1 MVVLYEGREIFFGP
15 CSQAKEYFIDM
26 GWDCPP
32 RQTTGDF
39 LTSVTNAQERKARDG
54 MENKVPRTPDEFE
67 QYWKNSPHYAAL
79 QKEIAEY
86 REAYP
91 LGGDAEKDFDETKRL
106 RQAKHVRPKSPYVIS
121 IPMQVRL
128 CVKRA
133 YQRLVNFTATLPT
146 TGSNFCSIWNDKPST
161 LTTVIGRI
169 VMSLIIGSMYFG

>member
-1 MVVLYEGREIFFGP
+1 MIVLYEGREIFFGP
-15 CSQAKEYFIDM
+15 CSEAREYFIEM

-39 LTSVTNAQERKARDG
+39 LTSVTNPQERTAREG

-67 QYWKNSPHYAAL
+67 QYWKKSPQYVAL
-79 QKEIAEY
+79 RREIAQY
-86 REAYP
+86 REDFP
-91 LGGDAEKDFDETKRL
+91 IGGAAQKDFDETKRL

-133 YQRLVNFTATLPT
+133 YQRCVHSSYLL
-146 TGSNFCSIWNDKPST
+146 GYG
-161 LTTVIGRI
+161 LGRA
-169 VMSLIIGSMYFG
+169 LI